1 MPERAPTG
9 QLPRS
14 VQVVLEKDLVDKVKP
29 GDRIEVT
36 GVYRGMAQSGS
47 TNGVFKTM
55 LVATG
60 IKSLLADKERPRL
73 SEADIKAIRK
83 IGKEKKCFDIL
94 GQAIA
99 PSICGQ
105 KYVKKAILLQLLGG
119 AEKVLE
125 NKTHLR
131 GDINLM
137 MVGDPSTAKS

>member
-83 IGKEKKCFDIL
+83 IAKEKKCFDIL
-94 GQAIA
+94 G
-99 PSICGQ
+99 
-105 KYVKKAILLQLLGG
+105 
-119 AEKVLE
+119 
-125 NKTHLR
+125 
-131 GDINLM
+131 
-137 MVGDPSTAKS
+137 